1 MKCNIAQAKPRAPKE
16 WERLPDRD
24 KHIIIQYL
32 KEKVME
38 ELEQTL
44 IPDLVRIN
52 LDHEEAELQKTWIKL
67 MVIANHQEHGHGRVR
82 NLRTLI
88 RWKRLY
94 RKIESFTDHDE
105 RVNWLNAELDKIFKK
120 GGYPDEWVDRLEKR
134 RAS

>member
-44 IPDLVRIN
+44 IPELLLAN
-52 LDHEEAELQKTWIKL
+52 LNHEGAELQKVWLKVMCIV
-67 MVIANHQEHGHGRVR
+67 MHEEHHHGEMR
-82 NLRTLI
+82 NRQTLRG
-88 RWKRLY
+88 WKRVY
-94 RKIESFTDHDE
+94 AKIERMKSKEERDE
-105 RVNWLNAELDKIFKK
+105 WLDAKIKKIFRK
-120 GGYPDEWVDRLEKR
+120 GGYPKEWVDRLEKR
-134 RAS
+134 

>member
-1 MKCNIAQAKPRAPKE
+1 MNCNLRNARPRAPKE

-52 LDHEEAELQKTWIKL
+52 LDHEEAELQKVWLKV
-67 MVIANHQEHGHGRVR
+67 MCVVMNEEHDHGEGR
-82 NLRTLI
+82 NLRTLF
-88 RWKRLY
+88 RWKRMY
-94 RKIESFTDHDE
+94 AKIERMKNSKERDE
-105 RVNWLNAELDKIFKK
+105 WLDAKIKKIFRK
-120 GGYPDEWVDRLEKR
+120 GGYPTEWVDRLEKR
-134 RAS
+134 